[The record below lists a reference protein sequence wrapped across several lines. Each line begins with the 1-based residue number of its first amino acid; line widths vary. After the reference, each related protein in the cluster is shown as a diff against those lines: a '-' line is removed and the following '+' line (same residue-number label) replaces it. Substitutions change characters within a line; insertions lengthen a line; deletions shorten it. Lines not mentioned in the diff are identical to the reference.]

1 MTGGRRW
8 YKVDLHVHSPA
19 SRDYEEPHVTYL
31 DWLRKV
37 VGKGIEIVAMTDH
50 NTVAGI
56 GAIRRELEWLA
67 RLSEQGR
74 LSPEEQQR
82 FDEWRALSNQV
93 VVLPG
98 FEFTATFGFHILG
111 IFPPDT
117 SIRHLEHVLLDLK
130 VPTAKLD
137 EGSTE
142 TGATTDVLGAY
153 RIIHDAGGIVIAA
166 HANSTHGVAMRNFP
180 FGGQTKIAYTQD
192 PYLDALEVTDL
203 DRIGHSTMRFFNGT
217 KAEYPR
223 RMHCTQGSDAH
234 RLDVDPRNPK
244 RLGIGERPTELL
256 LDEPTFENIG
266 AVLRSKQFDRV
277 RPAQPADKVF
287 DPLEVVR
294 EEGPTLVQSFHETAA
309 ERGGKLLAILADLCA
324 FANTSGGAVYVG
336 CKPGKLKIKGLADP
350 AQTEKELR
358 AAIEERFS
366 PRLEVK
372 YDVLQSQTAKV
383 LRIQTLKGPDMPYA
397 LDDNKFYVRDE
408 ADTSLAV
415 RDEIVAL
422 VREAFGL
429 EREAEPEEGDIA
441 MLPTPAVS
449 EYEPLPPLGPQPMM
463 LPEVPV
469 APNGRQS
476 GRQGGRGGRGRQ
488 GSGNSTGSNAAG
500 NAGAGGSQTRAKEA
514 LKVPPKEPAK
524 EQAKPQPANQ
534 GGRQQ
539 GKGQQAQPK
548 KGSQQQA
555 PVPQPARQTAPVPAN
570 DEVDTTFYLPQI
582 GVEIIEAEE
591 RNGHTFYAIRDMR
604 NGHVIKNITRHGAR
618 KLWSYA
624 IEQYEK
630 QDPNRLPIEWE
641 GSVGLVH
648 SEKRAGKLRYD
659 LALRE
664 GDTVRI
670 FYGVTEDG
678 MEGAWSTFLGEE

>member
-1 MTGGRRW
+1 
-8 YKVDLHVHSPA
+8 
-19 SRDYEEPHVTYL
+19 L

-37 VGKGIEIVAMTDH
+37 VEKGIEIVAITDH

-67 RLSEQGR
+67 RLNEQGR
-74 LSPEEQQR
+74 LSPQEQQR

-111 IFPPDT
+111 IFPPET

-153 RIIHDAGGIVIAA
+153 RIIREAGGLVIAA

-192 PYLDALEVTDL
+192 FNLDALEVTDL

-223 RMHCTQGSDAH
+223 RMHCLQGSDAH
-234 RLDVDPRNPK
+234 RLMVDPRNPK

-256 LDEPTFENIG
+256 LDEPTFENIA
-266 AVLRSKQFDRV
+266 AVLRSKQYDRV

-287 DPLEVVR
+287 DPLDVVR
-294 EEGPTLVQSFHETAA
+294 EEGATLVQSFHETAT

-336 CKPGKLKIKGLADP
+336 CKAGKGKIKGLADP

-358 AAIEERFS
+358 AAIDDRFS

-372 YDVLQSQTAKV
+372 FDVLQSQTAKV
-383 LRIQTLKGPDMPYA
+383 LRVQTLKGPDLPYA
-397 LDDNKFYVRDE
+397 VDDSKFYVRDE

-429 EREAEPEEGDIA
+429 DHEHEPDVVEVDGLLEPSPGADFD
-441 MLPTPAVS
+441 
-449 EYEPLPPLGPQPMM
+449 EPLPPIGPQPVF
-463 LPEVPV
+463 LPEVPT
-469 APNGRQS
+469 PHS
-476 GRQGGRGGRGRQ
+476 GGSSRQGQGRGRGGRAPSGGRTEGRSEGRGSGTGTSQAAATNGREAQGRQ
-488 GSGNSTGSNAAG
+488 
-500 NAGAGGSQTRAKEA
+500 KEQ
-514 LKVPPKEPAK
+514 PKPQAK
-524 EQAKPQPANQ
+524 EQPRAGSRQGAGKQADKQADKPDKPADKGGRPQGSPPGQGSKKANQ
-534 GGRQQ
+534 GQ
-539 GKGQQAQPK
+539 GGAVATP
-548 KGSQQQA
+548 A
-555 PVPQPARQTAPVPAN
+555 PPAA
-570 DEVDTTFYLPQI
+570 DTTFYLPQI
-582 GVEIIEAEE
+582 GVEIIDAEE
-591 RNGHTFYAIRDMR
+591 RNGHTFYTIRDLR

-630 QDPNRLPIEWE
+630 HGLDGLPIEWE
-641 GSVGLVH
+641 GSVGLVRA
-648 SEKRAGKLRYD
+648 EKRAGKLRYD

-664 GDTVRI
+664 GDAVRI

-678 MEGAWSTFLGEE
+678 MEGAWGTFLGEE

>member
-1 MTGGRRW
+1 MSGGHRW

-37 VGKGIEIVAMTDH
+37 VEKGIEIVAITDH

-67 RLSEQGR
+67 RLNEQGR

-153 RIIHDAGGIVIAA
+153 RIIHDAGGLVIAA

-223 RMHCTQGSDAH
+223 RMHCLQGSDAH
-234 RLDVDPRNPK
+234 RLTVDPRNPK
-244 RLGIGERPTELL
+244 RLGIGERPTELM

-266 AVLRSKQFDRV
+266 AVLRSKQYDRV
-277 RPAQPADKVF
+277 RPAQPADRIF
-287 DPLEVVR
+287 DPLDVVR
-294 EEGPTLVQSFHETAA
+294 EEGPTLVQSFHETAT
-309 ERGGKLLAILADLCA
+309 ERGGKLAAIVADLCA
-324 FANTSGGAVYVG
+324 FANTAGGAVYVG
-336 CKPGKLKIKGLADP
+336 CKPGKGKIKGLTDA

-358 AAIEERFS
+358 AAVEERFS

-372 YDVLQSQTAKV
+372 YDILQSQTAKV
-383 LRIQTLKGPDMPYA
+383 LRIQTPKGPDMPYA
-397 LDDNKFYVRDE
+397 IDDSKFYVRDE

-429 EREAEPEEGDIA
+429 ERDVEPEATGELIEPPPSAAD
-441 MLPTPAVS
+441 
-449 EYEPLPPLGPQPMM
+449 YEPLPPLGPQPIM

-469 APNGRQS
+469 PNTRTQGSRGGSRSGSRRGQQGSPNGAPAPAR
-476 GRQGGRGGRGRQ
+476 
-488 GSGNSTGSNAAG
+488 
-500 NAGAGGSQTRAKEA
+500 TREPVKPQA
-514 LKVPPKEPAK
+514 KEPAK
-524 EQAKPQPANQ
+524 QQLDKLAAGKPATNKPAPKSQSPQIAQAHQQPKRSDKGGQPAQ
-534 GGRQQ
+534 SAA
-539 GKGQQAQPK
+539 AQP
-548 KGSQQQA
+548 QA
-555 PVPQPARQTAPVPAN
+555 NGA
-570 DEVDTTFYLPQI
+570 VDTTFYLPQI

-591 RNGHTFYAIRDMR
+591 RNGHIFYAIRDMR
-604 NGHVIKNITRHGAR
+604 NGNVIKNITRHGAR

-630 QDPNRLPIEWE
+630 QDPDQLPIEWQ
-641 GSVGLVH
+641 GNIGLVRA
-648 SEKRAGKLRYD
+648 EKRVGKLRYD

-664 GDTVRI
+664 GDDVRI

-678 MEGAWSTFLGEE
+678 MEGAWSTFLADE